1 MVYVMVHMMANKK
14 EMGYAMWYYMYHS
27 IFNYT
32 FTGED
37 PPEKS

>member
-32 FTGED
+32 YTGED
-37 PPEKS
+37 LPEKS